1 MEASRVSNVRRLKNI
16 IIEYLKTNNNL
27 SRRYVVLQC
36 LKMLG
41 LSYAQFNGSVHST
54 ADTVIKILCDKGVI
68 KRIAHGKYIK
78 L

>member
-1 MEASRVSNVRRLKNI
+1 MEASKVSKVRRLKNI
-16 IIEYLKTNNNL
+16 IIEYLKTNNSL

-41 LSYAQFNGSVHST
+41 LSHAQFNGSVPIT
-54 ADTVIKILCDKGVI
+54 ADTVIKILCDNGVI
-68 KRIAHGKYIK
+68 KRIARGKYIK